1 MLKIVRLALTR
12 PYTFIVLAML
22 ILMIGPLAAMRTP
35 TDIFPDIRI
44 PVISVVWN
52 YAGLQPDDMSG
63 RIVTYYERT
72 LGTTVNDVAH
82 IESQSFRGYG
92 IVKIF
97 FQPTVDIRTAT
108 AQVTSVS
115 QTVLKQMP
123 PGTTPPQILNYNAST
138 VPVLQLAL
146 TSNTLDEQKLADY
159 AANFIRPQLLSVPG
173 VAIPTPYGGKTR
185 EVQIDLDPQAL
196 RAKKLSANDVAT
208 ALAQQNQI
216 IPAGTEKIGRFEY
229 NIKLNNS
236 PLALDELN
244 ALPIKTVDGA
254 TIYIRDV
261 AHVRDGYPP
270 QGNVVR
276 VDGHRAVLMSILKN
290 GSASTLDIISGV
302 KAQLPR
308 IEATLPPGL
317 KLVTMGDQS
326 TFVKGA
332 VSGVAREGVIA
343 AALTSLMI
351 LLFLGSWR
359 STLII
364 AASIPLAV
372 LAAIAGLA
380 AMGETLNVM
389 TLGGLALAVGILVD
403 DATVTIE
410 NINWHLEQGKDV
422 RSAILDGAAQIVAPA
437 FVSLLCICIVFVPM
451 LLLDGIARFLFV
463 PMAEAVIFAMIA
475 SFILSRTFVPM
486 MAQYLLRPHASGGHA
501 SGELA
506 AVMDPHGGHS
516 HAAPSRNPLVRFQRA
531 FGHRFERV
539 RGVYRIVLGLAL
551 THRKR
556 FVAGFLVMV
565 AASFVLAPWLGRN
578 FFPDIDSG
586 EIAIHV
592 RAPIGT
598 RVEDTAD
605 QFDRIENAVRR
616 AIPPD
621 QLRSI
626 VDNIGL
632 PNSGINLTYN
642 NSGTIGP
649 QDGDILVS
657 LNEDHQPTAGFVRKL
672 RESLPRQFPGTT
684 FAFLPAD
691 IVSQILNFGA
701 PAPIDLQVAGPN
713 QAANHRYAN
722 EVLRR
727 MRMIPGIA
735 DTRMQQAETYPQFTV
750 SVDRSRADQ
759 LGITEQDVTNSVVA
773 SLSGTS
779 QVSPTYWLN
788 PKNGVSYPIVAQT
801 PQYRMTSL
809 SNLSNLPVTGKN
821 GQAQI
826 LGGIATI
833 TRGVGN
839 AVVSHYNI
847 EPLYDVFATT
857 QGQDLGAVSAKI
869 QNIVHDTAK
878 DVPKGSIV
886 TLRGQVQTMNSAFLG
901 LSLGLVGA
909 ILLIFL
915 LIVVNFHSWS
925 DAFVIV
931 TALPAALA
939 GIVWMLFITHT
950 PLSVPALTGAIL
962 CMGVATA
969 NSILVL
975 SFARER
981 LAMTGNAL
989 VAAMEA
995 GFTRFRPVLMTALAM
1010 IIGMAPMALGLGD
1023 GGEQNAPL
1031 GRAVIGGL
1039 LCATFATLLFVPV
1052 VFSIVHRRDAAGHP
1066 PSRDGAHDAHAP
1078 SDDTSSSE
1086 PGVHHVH

>member
-12 PYTFIVLAML
+12 PYTFIVLALL
-22 ILMIGPLAAMRTP
+22 ILLIGPLAALRTP

-146 TSNTLDEQKLADY
+146 TSNTLDEQKLSDY
-159 AANFIRPQLLSVPG
+159 ATNFIRPQLLSVPG
-173 VAIPTPYGGKTR
+173 VAIPNPYGGKVR
-185 EVQIDLDPQAL
+185 EVQIDLNPQAL
-196 RAKKLSANDVAT
+196 QAKKLSANDVAT

-216 IPAGTEKIGRFEY
+216 IPAGTEKIGRYEY
-229 NIKLNNS
+229 NVKLNNS
-236 PLALDELN
+236 PLSLDELN
-244 ALPIKTVDGA
+244 ALPIRTVNGA

-290 GSASTLDIISGV
+290 GSASTLDIIAGV

-308 IEATLPPGL
+308 VEATLPPGL

-332 VSGVAREGVIA
+332 VSGVAREGIIA

-380 AMGETLNVM
+380 AAGETLNVM

-410 NINWHLEQGKDV
+410 NINWHLEHGKEV
-422 RSAILDGAAQIVAPA
+422 RHAIMDGAAQIVAPA

-463 PMAEAVIFAMIA
+463 PMAEAVIFAMVA

-486 MAQYLLRPHASGGHA
+486 MAQYLLRPHAPGGHA
-501 SGELA
+501 PGETA
-506 AVMDPHGGHS
+506 AAG
-516 HAAPSRNPLVRFQRA
+516 PSRNPLVRFQRG
-531 FGHRFERV
+531 FERRFETIRGGYRV
-539 RGVYRIVLGLAL
+539 VLELAL
-551 THRKR
+551 SNRKG
-556 FVAGFLVMV
+556 FIAGFLIVV
-565 AASFVLAPWLGRN
+565 GASFLLAPWLGRN
-578 FFPDIDSG
+578 FFPNIDSG

-598 RVEDTAD
+598 RVEDTAE
-605 QFDRIENAVRR
+605 QFDLIENAVRR

-649 QDGDILVS
+649 QDGDILIS
-657 LNEDHQPTAGFVRKL
+657 LNENHGPTADYVRTL
-672 RESLPRQFPGTT
+672 RETLPRRFPGTT

-713 QAANHRYAN
+713 LAGNQRYAT
-722 EVLRR
+722 EVMRR
-727 MRMIPGIA
+727 MRLIPGIA
-735 DTRMQQAETYPQFTV
+735 DTRIQQASTYPQLRV
-750 SVDRSRADQ
+750 NVDRSRADE

-788 PKNGVSYPIVAQT
+788 PNNGVSYPIVAQT

-809 SNLSNLPVTGKN
+809 SNLDNLPVTGKS
-821 GQAQI
+821 GQSQI

-833 TRGVGN
+833 TRGVGS

-857 QGQDLGAVSAKI
+857 QGQDLGAVATKI
-869 QNIVHDTAK
+869 QSIVKDTAK
-878 DVPKGSIV
+878 DVPKGSVV
-886 TLRGQVQTMNSAFLG
+886 TLRGQVQTMNSAFTGLLLG
-901 LSLGLVGA
+901 LAGA

-939 GIVWMLFITHT
+939 GIVWMLFTTHT

-969 NSILVL
+969 NSILVV

-981 LAMTGNAL
+981 LAATGNAL

-1052 VFSIVHRRDAAGHP
+1052 VFSLVHRNESKTGHDAAPEHGP
-1066 PSRDGAHDAHAP
+1066 DPTSP
-1078 SDDTSSSE
+1078 DDQSSSE
-1086 PGVHHVH
+1086 PGVQHVH